1 MSHLTR
7 HAPSLLP
14 SPSSHFQKKFLLSLL
29 IFVMSHFD
37 ILKIAAWYVTVRVK
51 IDFTNYALA
60 VFDINFPF

>member
-1 MSHLTR
+1 MHAMSHLTR
-7 HAPSLLP
+7 HA
-14 SPSSHFQKKFLLSLL
+14 PSSHFQKKFLLSLL

-37 ILKIAAWYVTVRVK
+37 ILKIVAWYVTVRVK